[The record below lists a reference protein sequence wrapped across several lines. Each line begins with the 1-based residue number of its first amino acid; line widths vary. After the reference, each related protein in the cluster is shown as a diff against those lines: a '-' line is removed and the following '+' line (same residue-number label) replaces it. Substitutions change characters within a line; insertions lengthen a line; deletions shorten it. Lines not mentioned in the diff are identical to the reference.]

1 MKTPNP
7 IKSILGLI
15 EKYRNEISKRGL
27 ILFLVCLNLL
37 LSHAQYIE
45 IPARLDT
52 CVNCHGTSVNPNF
65 CRVCNGTGRNKA
77 WNKDNKHLESFY
89 CKACAGGLPYICRQC
104 KQGFSHIVDICFK
117 KQESFIPL
125 WYYLGLIEDFY
136 FIGNAE
142 INNSFVIYNHKIT
155 KITSGTIENQN
166 CQYTQYTTVT
176 YNKGNCEART
186 EGMIGGMHGYEK
198 VYEKVYVL
206 DVGLYRVEGIT
217 ETKYFLNPNMQRLMC
232 KEGRAEAARHCYKA
246 HYENDSTFIADM
258 KYIVTP
264 NHIVC
269 GHEEF
274 FFKEGLLV
282 KRVLH
287 GKEYVYKYLKF
298 DSRNNWI
305 ERDEI
310 TVSGQQVIRQNRTIR
325 YL

>member
-7 IKSILGLI
+7 IKSIFSLI
-15 EKYRNEISKRGL
+15 EKYKKQIKKRGL
-27 ILFLVCLNLL
+27 ILFFVCLNLL

-45 IPARLDT
+45 IPTRLDT
-52 CVNCHGTSVNPNF
+52 CVNCHGTSVNPNY

-77 WNKDNKHLESFY
+77 WSEYNRHRVSFH
-89 CKACAGGLPYICRQC
+89 CMACAGGMPYICSQC
-104 KQGFSHIVDICFK
+104 KNGFSHIVDICFK
-117 KQESFIPL
+117 EQKRFMPL

-142 INNSFVIYNHKIT
+142 INNSFVINNHKIT

-166 CQYTQYTTVT
+166 WQYTSVT
-176 YNKGNCEART
+176 YNNGKCKART
-186 EGMIGGMHGYEK
+186 EGMIGMHD
-198 VYEKVYVL
+198 YEKVYVI
-206 DVGLYRVEGIT
+206 DAGFYWVDSIK
-217 ETKYFLNPNMQRLMC
+217 TKYTSEPKMQRIMRN
-232 KEGRAEAARHCYKA
+232 EGRAEAARQDFYKA

-258 KYIVTP
+258 KYIITP
-264 NHIVC
+264 NYILC

-310 TVSGQQVIRQNRTIR
+310 TGAGEQVIRQNRTIR

>member
-15 EKYRNEISKRGL
+15 EKSRNGISKRGL

-52 CVNCHGTSVNPNF
+52 CVNCHGTSVNPNY
-65 CRVCNGTGRNKA
+65 CKVCNGTGRNKA
-77 WNKDNKHLESFY
+77 WNEHNKHLESFH
-89 CKACAGGLPYICRQC
+89 CRACAGGMPYICRQC
-104 KQGFSHIVDICFK
+104 KKGFSHIVDICFK
-117 KQESFIPL
+117 EQKRFIPL
-125 WYYLGLIEDFY
+125 WSYLGLIEDFY

-142 INNSFVIYNHKIT
+142 INNSFVISNHKII
-155 KITSGTIENQN
+155 KKTSGTIERQN
-166 CQYTQYTTVT
+166 WQYTSVT
-176 YNKGNCEART
+176 YNKGNCKART
-186 EGMIGGMHGYEK
+186 EGMIGMYDYER
-198 VYEKVYVL
+198 VYVL
-206 DVGLYRVEGIT
+206 DVGLYHVDSIK
-217 ETKYFLNPNMQRLMC
+217 TKYISEPKMQRIMRN
-232 KEGRAEAARHCYKA
+232 EGRAEAARQDCYKE

-269 GHEEF
+269 GYEEF